1 MSNRP
6 AGFRVVLLLF
16 VLGGTPAPAA
26 GDPPPVAPFSTANP
40 GAALPSP
47 WRLAT
52 LPNIRNATRFALVN
66 DDDAVVL
73 RADASA
79 SMASIVHPL
88 KLDAKRFP
96 ILSWRW
102 KVANV
107 LANADIRKKAG
118 DDYPARVYVMFDYD
132 SGRLSLIQ
140 RMKMA
145 IARKRYG
152 TDIPTAAL
160 CYVWDGKAS
169 AGTSVWSAYTDRVR
183 MIVVESGTGNLN
195 RWRSVERD
203 IVADYRAAF
212 GEDPPAISGVAVVSD
227 TDNTGESAT
236 AYFGDIGL
244 RAAPGM
250 QSGQ

>member
-1 MSNRP
+1 MSIRSLKI
-6 AGFRVVLLLF
+6 GTVLLPF
-16 VLGGTPAPAA
+16 VLGGMSTAAA
-26 GDPPPVAPFSTANP
+26 GDASPIAPFSLATP
-40 GAALPSP
+40 GPALPAP

-52 LPNIRNATRFALVN
+52 LPNIRNATRYTLVN
-66 DDDAVVL
+66 EGDVVVL

-88 KLDAKRFP
+88 NLDAKRFP

-107 LANADIRKKAG
+107 LAKADIREKAG

-132 SGRLSLIQ
+132 AGRLSLIQ

-152 TDIPTAAL
+152 TEIPTAAL
-160 CYVWDGKAS
+160 CYVWDGKAP
-169 AGTSVWSAYTDRVR
+169 AGTSVWSPYTDRVR
-183 MIVVESGTGNLN
+183 MIVVESGAVNLN
-195 RWRSVERD
+195 RWRNVERD

-212 GEDPPAISGVAVVSD
+212 GEDPPAISGVAIVSD

-244 RAAPGM
+244 HAAPGI